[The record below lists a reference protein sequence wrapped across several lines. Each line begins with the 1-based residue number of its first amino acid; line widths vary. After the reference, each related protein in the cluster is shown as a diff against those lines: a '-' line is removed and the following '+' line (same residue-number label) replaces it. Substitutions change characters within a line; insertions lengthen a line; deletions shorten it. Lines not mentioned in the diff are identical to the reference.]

1 MRLIAD
7 LHLHSKYSRATS
19 KTLDVEGLYNWSK
32 IKGIGL
38 IGSADF
44 THPLWFAE
52 LKRRLQPLGNGLYQ
66 RTRDKKQEIRDKQE
80 PLYILTS
87 EISSIY
93 SQGGKLRRIHN
104 VILAPSLETVEEIN
118 KELGKRGNLYAD
130 GRPIFGISAHD
141 LVKLLKSIDERIE
154 IIPAHAWTPY
164 FSLFGSMSGFDS
176 IEECFGDQA
185 RHIHAIETG
194 LSSDPLMNWRL
205 SSLDHVAIVSA
216 GDGHSGGNLMRE
228 ATIFELEAPS
238 YNAII
243 EAIRNSNA
251 KTYPELR
258 IKDEELRMP
267 RIDYTIE
274 FFPEEGKYHWDGH
287 REHKVRLTP
296 AQTKELS
303 GICPKCQRPV
313 TVGVEYRV
321 DALADRS
328 VEDAAKASGVSRP
341 PFKKL
346 VQLSQI
352 ISEALGKGEASQFI
366 KDRYHKIISDF
377 GNEYAL
383 LVDAPLSELEGR
395 LDPRIIEGLCR
406 VREGKISIEPGYD
419 GEYGRVSVFKTQSEA
434 RSASSGQVEGL
445 TVQPA
450 LL

>member
-52 LKRRLQPLGNGLYQ
+52 LQKHLEPLGNGLY
-66 RTRDKKQEIRDKQE
+66 RRRLSNNKQLTSNSGE
-80 PLYILTS
+80 PYYILTT

-104 VILAPSLETVEEIN
+104 VILAPSLETVEKIN
-118 KELGKRGNLYAD
+118 IELGKRGNLYAD

-185 RHIHAIETG
+185 HHIHAIETG

-228 ATIFELEAPS
+228 ATIFELETPS
-238 YNAII
+238 YDAVI
-243 EAIRNSNA
+243 EAISNSNA
-251 KTYPELR
+251 LTYPKLR
-258 IKDEELRMP
+258 IKNEELRMP

-296 AQTKELS
+296 EQTKEHN

-328 VEDAAKASGVSRP
+328 VEQAVKASGVTRP

-352 ISEALGKGEASQFI
+352 ISEAFGKGEASKFI
-366 KDRYHKIISDF
+366 KDRYHKIIADF

-383 LVDAPLSELEGR
+383 LVDAPLTELEGR
-395 LDPRIIEGLCR
+395 LDPRIVEGLRR
-406 VREGKISIEPGYD
+406 VREGTITIEPGYD
-419 GEYGRVSVFKTQSEA
+419 GEYGKVSVFGERQTA
-434 RSASSGQVEGL
+434 TL
-445 TVQPA
+445 TAQPA

>member
-19 KTLDVEGLYNWSK
+19 KNLDVEGLYNWSK

-52 LKRRLQPLGNGLYQ
+52 LKKQLEPLGNGLY
-66 RTRDKKQEIRDKQE
+66 RRVGDDETG
-80 PLYILTS
+80 PFYILTS

-104 VILAPSLETVEEIN
+104 VILAPSLETVAKIN
-118 KELGKRGNLYAD
+118 TELGKRGNLYAD

-141 LVKLLKSIDERIE
+141 LVKLLKSIDPRIE
-154 IIPAHAWTPY
+154 IIPAHAWTPW

-185 RHIHAIETG
+185 QHIHAIETG

-228 ATIFELEAPS
+228 ATIFEMEEPS
-238 YNAII
+238 YDTII
-243 EAIRNSNA
+243 EAIKNSTA
-251 KTYPELR
+251 KTWKPT
-258 IKDEELRMP
+258 ITP

-287 REHKVRLTP
+287 REHKVRLSP
-296 AQTKELS
+296 AQTKELN
-303 GICPKCQRPV
+303 GICPKCERPV

-328 VEDAAKASGVSRP
+328 VEEAAKASGITRP

-366 KDRYHKIISDF
+366 KDRYQKIISDF

-383 LVDAPLSELEGR
+383 LVDAPLNELEGR
-395 LDPRIIEGLCR
+395 LDPRIIEGLRR
-406 VREGKISIEPGYD
+406 VREGTISIEPGYD
-419 GEYGRVSVFKTQSEA
+419 GEYGKVSVFGDAVSE
-434 RSASSGQVEGL
+434 RSRVEGL
-445 TVQPA
+445 TVQPT